1 MKKLLSTVESG
12 FALSNGFAIIVMAI
26 SRYTNIFAGGPN
38 VIFWAEFIV
47 VPILMG
53 IISAWCWR
61 NADLGSR
68 KLTAYCIY
76 NIGITIILSGIFL
89 GEGVICLIIVSPL
102 LFAFVVI
109 GAFSGRAMFKK
120 NNNTLN
126 LSIVTALIALFIMDG
141 YSKHYYVNEVTDQ
154 VVIHAP
160 VEKVWPY
167 VVAYDRIKE
176 QPKYWLFK
184 IGMPSPVQSTA
195 TGYYAGAGRK
205 CIFSN
210 GYTFDEKIVTYDV
223 NHNLTFDI
231 TNQPRDPEIMGHIDI
246 LRGQFLLHDNGNG
259 TTTVTGN
266 SWYRLYVFPAWYYDI
281 WAKSITRNVHIR
293 VMEHIKEICEQQN
306 VQANH

>member
-1 MKKLLSTVESG
+1 MKKLLSSIESG

-26 SRYTNIFAGGPN
+26 SRYTTIFRDGPG

-61 NADLGSR
+61 NEELSSR
-68 KLTAYCIY
+68 KLTAYSVY
-76 NIGITIILSGIFL
+76 NVGIVVCLSGIFL
-89 GEGVICLIIVSPL
+89 GEGIICLIIVSPL
-102 LFAFVVI
+102 LMTFVI
-109 GAFSGRAMFKK
+109 AGAFAGRAMFKK
-120 NNNTLN
+120 KNDTLN
-126 LSIVTALIALFIMDG
+126 ISIVAALIALFIMDG
-141 YSKHYYVNEVTDQ
+141 YSRHYYVNEVTDK
-154 VVIHAP
+154 VVVNAP

-176 QPKYWLFK
+176 KSNYWLFQ
-184 IGMPSPVQSTA
+184 IGMPSPVQSTV

-281 WAKSITRNVHIR
+281 WAKSITRNVHLR
-293 VMEHIKEICEQQN
+293 VMEHIKQLCEKK
-306 VQANH
+306 